1 MDDPTE
7 VDDKINDE
15 AIGGDNPSSI
25 DEHVKGHY
33 TSGDEPNIGEN
44 VDGSENV
51 LNNNNLDEDNQT
63 KSKDPLIPP
72 NKPTPFQ
79 NGAKVPDNTVKRT
92 DDLHSTEVDQSKNEV
107 III

>member
-1 MDDPTE
+1 MDDLSVESKTDMDDPAE

-15 AIGGDNPSSI
+15 AIVGDNPSSI

-51 LNNNNLDEDNQT
+51 VNSNNLDEDNQT
-63 KSKDPLIPP
+63 KSKDPPIPP
-72 NKPTPFQ
+72 TNPKPIQ
-79 NGAKVPDNTVKRT
+79 NGAITT
-92 DDLHSTEVDQSKNEV
+92 LITE
-107 III
+107 IIVNI